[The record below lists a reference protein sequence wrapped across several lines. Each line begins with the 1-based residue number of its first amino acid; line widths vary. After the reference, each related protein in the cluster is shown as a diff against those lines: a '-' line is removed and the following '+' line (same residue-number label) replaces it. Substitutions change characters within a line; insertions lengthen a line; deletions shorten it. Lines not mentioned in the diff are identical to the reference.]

1 VNIAVEL
8 NGMEIKVMELVR
20 KSAAEFVGTALLVAV
35 VVGSGIIASGMSDDS
50 GLVLLINTISTV
62 FGLAVIIY
70 LFLPISGAHL
80 NPVVSFI
87 QFLRGKLPGRETL
100 AYLVSQ
106 TFGAIA
112 GAVLANVMFNQAA
125 IQLSQTAR
133 INTGTFVGE
142 VVATSILVLL
152 VSVIGHRRHES
163 LAPVVI
169 AAWIGSAY
177 FFTSSTSFANP
188 AVTVGRIFSDTFA
201 GIEPASAPLFILAQV
216 AGGLLGLMVFKF
228 FINEK
233 REK

>member
-1 VNIAVEL
+1 
-8 NGMEIKVMELVR
+8 MELLR

-35 VVGSGIIASGMSDDS
+35 VVGSGIMASGMSDDS

-80 NPVVSFI
+80 NPVVSLV
-87 QFLRGKLPGRETL
+87 QFLRSKLPGRETL
-100 AYLVSQ
+100 AYLISQ
-106 TFGAIA
+106 TLGAIA

-125 IQLSQTAR
+125 TQLSQTAR
-133 INTGTFVGE
+133 VNTGTFVGE

-152 VSVIGHRRHES
+152 VAVIGYRRQES

-201 GIEPASAPLFILAQV
+201 GIQPASAPFFILAQV
-216 AGGLLGLMVFKF
+216 AGGVLGLLVFKF

>member
-1 VNIAVEL
+1 
-8 NGMEIKVMELVR
+8 MELVR

-35 VVGSGIIASGMSDDS
+35 VVGSGIMASGMSEDS

-70 LFLPISGAHL
+70 MFLPISGGHL
-80 NPVVSFI
+80 NPVVSLI
-87 QFLRGKLPGRETL
+87 QFLRGKLPGRETS
-100 AYLVSQ
+100 AYVVSQ
-106 TFGAIA
+106 TFGAIT

-133 INTGTFVGE
+133 VNTGTLVGE

-152 VSVIGHRRHES
+152 VAVIGYRRQES

-201 GIEPASAPLFILAQV
+201 GIQPASAPFFILAQV
-216 AGGLLGLMVFKF
+216 AGGVLGLLVFKF
-228 FINEK
+228 FTNEK

>member
-1 VNIAVEL
+1 
-8 NGMEIKVMELVR
+8 MELLR

-35 VVGSGIIASGMSDDS
+35 VVGSGIMASGMSGDS
-50 GLVLLINTISTV
+50 ALVLLINTISTV

-80 NPVVSFI
+80 NPVVSLV
-87 QFLRGKLPGRETL
+87 QFLRSKLPGRETL
-100 AYLVSQ
+100 AYVISQ
-106 TFGAIA
+106 TLGAIS
-112 GAVLANVMFNQAA
+112 GAVLANVMFNQVA

-133 INTGTFVGE
+133 VNTGTFVGE
-142 VVATSILVLL
+142 VVATSILVML
-152 VSVIGHRRHES
+152 VAVIGHRRQES

-201 GIEPASAPLFILAQV
+201 GIQPASAPFFILAQV
-216 AGGLLGLMVFKF
+216 AGGLLGLLVFKF
-228 FINEK
+228 FTNEK

>member
-1 VNIAVEL
+1 
-8 NGMEIKVMELVR
+8 MELVR
-20 KSAAEFVGTALLVAV
+20 KSSAEFIATALLVAV
-35 VVGSGIIASGMSDDS
+35 VVGSGIMGSGMSDDAA
-50 GLVLLINTISTV
+50 LVLLINTVSTV

-80 NPVVSFI
+80 NPVVSLI
-87 QFLRGKLPGRETL
+87 QFLRGKLTWRETSS
-100 AYLVSQ
+100 YVGSQ
-106 TFGAIA
+106 TLGAIT

-133 INTGTFVGE
+133 VNTGTLVGE
-142 VVATSILVLL
+142 VIATSILVFLIA
-152 VSVIGHRRHES
+152 VIGSRGHES

-201 GIEPASAPLFILAQV
+201 GIQPVSAPFFIIAQV
-216 AGGLLGLMVFKF
+216 AGGLLGLLVFKF
-228 FINEK
+228 FANEK

>member
-1 VNIAVEL
+1 
-8 NGMEIKVMELVR
+8 MELVR

-35 VVGSGIIASGMSDDS
+35 VVGSGIMASGMSEDS

-70 LFLPISGAHL
+70 MFLPISGAHL
-80 NPVVSFI
+80 NPVVSLI

-100 AYLVSQ
+100 AYVISQ
-106 TFGAIA
+106 TLGAIA

-152 VSVIGHRRHES
+152 VAVIGYRRHES

-201 GIEPASAPLFILAQV
+201 GIQPASAPLFILAQV
-216 AGGLLGLMVFKF
+216 AGGLLGFMVFKF
-228 FINEK
+228 FVNEK

>member
-1 VNIAVEL
+1 LKTAVEL
-8 NGMEIKVMELVR
+8 KQLEVKVMELLR
-20 KSAAEFVGTALLVAV
+20 KSVAEFVGTALLVAV
-35 VVGSGIIASGMSDDS
+35 VVGSGIMASGMSDDS

-80 NPVVSFI
+80 NPVVSLI
-87 QFLRGKLPGRETL
+87 QFLRGNLPGRESL
-100 AYLVSQ
+100 AYVMSQ
-106 TFGAIA
+106 ILGAIT

-133 INTGTFVGE
+133 VNTGTLMGE

-152 VSVIGHRRHES
+152 VAVIGHRRHES
-163 LAPVVI
+163 LAPVAI

-201 GIEPASAPLFILAQV
+201 GIQPASAPLFILAQV
-216 AGGLLGLMVFKF
+216 AGGLLALMVFKF
-228 FINEK
+228 FVNEK